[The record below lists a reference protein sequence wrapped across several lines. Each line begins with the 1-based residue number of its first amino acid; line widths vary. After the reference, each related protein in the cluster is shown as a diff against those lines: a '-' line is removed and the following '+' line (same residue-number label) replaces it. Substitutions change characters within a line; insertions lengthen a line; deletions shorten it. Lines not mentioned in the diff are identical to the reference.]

1 MKKIKTIQELK
12 RFFKKIIILITH
24 KEKNMT
30 QLKYD
35 GKILQGIINNKE
47 VKVTRHRRPRK
58 SMYDGFTT
66 KCWIYIFRCKSIIS

>member
-47 VKVTRHRRPRK
+47 VKVTRHK
-58 SMYDGFTT
+58 DLEKACMMALH
-66 KCWIYIFRCKSIIS
+66 IQM